1 MDSFDNHLQKV
12 IESAI
17 TTSVEVDLTK
27 SLQELYNGRKE
38 ELQLSDR
45 QIQKILGM
53 DRNTLLPILDG
64 TGKQVNFI
72 NLIKLAHFLKISVN
86 DLIKLYVPKMDSKLI
101 GELER
106 SRQAGYLIEY
116 FDVSTLTKMNFFKK
130 DSSSQEMTDR
140 ITRFFNI
147 DLLFDYDKSAPFTAF
162 SRSKRSSNDMMRNF
176 WVHSAIVQFQYIN
189 NPNGYNR
196 EGLLELIPKIRPY
209 TRDRKHG
216 LIKVIKALYNVGV
229 TVLFQESIL
238 NLQVRGATI
247 SVHDKPCIVL
257 SDVQKNYPT
266 LWFTL
271 LHELHHV
278 LFDFEEIQ
286 KRVYHISSAEGDLFL
301 MDEEKAD
308 TFAREYLLN
317 ATRVK
322 YASKYMGSPYHIEK
336 LAQQWSIH
344 PSIIY
349 AFHCYDTNEWPFYS
363 KYIPK
368 MDDAIELL
376 NTHPFEKETLVESAE
391 ELKRL
396 IFN

>member
-17 TTSVEVDLTK
+17 KSSVEVDPAK
-27 SLQELYNGRKE
+27 SLQELYNERKE

-106 SRQAGYLIEY
+106 SRQAGYIIEY

-140 ITRFFNI
+140 IMRFFNI
-147 DLLFDYDKSAPFTAF
+147 DLLFDYDKSTPFTAF
-162 SRSKRSSNDMMRNF
+162 SRSKRSSSGMMRNF

-196 EGLLELIPKIRPY
+196 KELLELIPKIRPY
-209 TRDRKHG
+209 TRDRRHG
-216 LIKVIKALYNVGV
+216 LTKVIKALYNVGV

-336 LAQQWSIH
+336 LAQKWSIH

-349 AFHCYDTNEWPFYS
+349 AFHCYDTNEWSFYS

-368 MDDAIELL
+368 MDDSIELL
-376 NTHPFEKETLVESAE
+376 NTHPFEKETLVESAK